1 MEKFLSPAAVCE
13 VLNMSR
19 ATLYRRISCGEIPKP
34 LKDGPRSKWP
44 ESSIVPYIERIKSQS
59 QA

>member
-1 MEKFLSPAAVCE
+1 MEKLLSVKAVCD
-13 VLNMSR
+13 VLSMSR
-19 ATLYRRISCGEIPKP
+19 ATLYRKVSCGELPRP